1 MKADIIFKVHIE
13 DGNATVKMDMEQVSD
28 IDTTLFTR
36 LLKLFNDTSKKV
48 NNEINKNTA
57 PADTQEQDPD
67 RGEDDK
73 ASEEENPEEA

>member
-48 NNEINKNTA
+48 NNEINKNAA
-57 PADTQEQDPD
+57 PADAQEQDPD
-67 RGEDDK
+67 GEGEK
-73 ASEEENPEEA
+73 ASEEENHEEA

>member
-48 NNEINKNTA
+48 NNEINKSAA
-57 PADTQEQDPD
+57 PADAQEQDPD
-67 RGEDDK
+67 GEGEK
-73 ASEEENPEEA
+73 AAEEEKPEEA